1 MNEQV
6 LHKLKVLAESAKY
19 DVSCSSSGTVRRNS
33 SGGVGNTVGGW
44 GYAIALQKTDDAF
57 RF

>member
-19 DVSCSSSGTVRRNS
+19 DVSCG
-33 SGGVGNTVGGW
+33 